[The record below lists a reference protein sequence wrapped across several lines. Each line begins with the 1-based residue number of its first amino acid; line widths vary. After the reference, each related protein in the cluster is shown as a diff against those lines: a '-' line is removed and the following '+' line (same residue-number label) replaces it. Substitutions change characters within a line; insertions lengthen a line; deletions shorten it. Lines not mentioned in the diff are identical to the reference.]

1 MEDIRLRSLVI
12 ILSLVQDGEVTDS
25 PSLDVVQLPFPVEKE
40 HRILKL
46 LSLTLLL
53 SLALLLSPMVH
64 TRDRPVVAIGPPH
77 LHTSTPLWIY
87 SSRWWRTCLSCISGP
102 PPRFPQ
108 GDSGGYGGNLD
119 SLDLGVNPSAGPI
132 AKYNSEYLDGY
143 NPSYQGGGWWILM
156 LKAWLVCNVRFFKK
170 KVNKCIVCIV
180 VLGVFF
186 SLLSCTCA
194 V

>member
-12 ILSLVQDGEVTDS
+12 ILSLVQEGEVTDS

-77 LHTSTPLWIY
+77 LHTSTP
-87 SSRWWRTCLSCISGP
+87 
-102 PPRFPQ
+102 
-108 GDSGGYGGNLD
+108 
-119 SLDLGVNPSAGPI
+119 
-132 AKYNSEYLDGY
+132 
-143 NPSYQGGGWWILM
+143 WWI
-156 LKAWLVCNVRFFKK
+156 
-170 KVNKCIVCIV
+170 
-180 VLGVFF
+180 
-186 SLLSCTCA
+186 
-194 V
+194 